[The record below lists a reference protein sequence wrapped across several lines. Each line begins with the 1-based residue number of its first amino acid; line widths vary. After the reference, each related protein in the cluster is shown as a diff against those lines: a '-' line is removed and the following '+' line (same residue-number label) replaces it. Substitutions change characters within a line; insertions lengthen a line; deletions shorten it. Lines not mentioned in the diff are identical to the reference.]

1 MNLIKDVWKD
11 EDVEVFRQYLDHFKN
26 VEKEAWARRI
36 LQTQLPLLAL
46 KTKTMD
52 EIVRAI
58 AKGNYTSFL
67 DLRLE
72 GSYEEIAIYGKL
84 LTYIKDFEE
93 LKKYL
98 EVYKELMENWAHCDL
113 LNFHLI
119 KPKDLLSLVDDC
131 LYDKRVF
138 VRRLGLFILFI
149 LLKEDGVL
157 DMVFERMLWL
167 EEENAYYV
175 IMMSGWL
182 LSEAIILYEE
192 SSLDYLKTHPQLNK
206 KIVNKAIQKCRESRR
221 LSVDKKEMLKAYK
234 R

>member
-119 KPKDLLSLVDDC
+119 EPKDLLSLVDDC

-157 DMVFERMLWL
+157 EMVFERMLWL

-192 SSLDYLKTHPQLNK
+192 RSLDYLKTHPQLNK